1 MTLVEVMVSAVVLA
15 GVLLSTLTAVV
26 QAYRMNEMARRRDQV
41 RAILQ
46 SFSDDFLCGQVRD
59 EDTKVIYPFFKV
71 RVAATGEGL
80 SWTDDSGTSYSGT
93 SGGLSVPLI
102 GTGAP
107 TVVFTYWVRQVDETE
122 DTGTPDFSD
131 VDKSAVGR
139 EIVGVFT
146 ATYQAGG
153 RAQTLSLS
161 VVRADT

>member
-1 MTLVEVMVSAVVLA
+1 MTLVEVMVSAVVMA

-26 QAYRMNEMARRRDQV
+26 QAYRMNEMARRRDEV

-46 SFSDDFLCGQVRD
+46 SFVDNFLCGQVRD
-59 EDTKVIYPFFKV
+59 EDTDEIYAFYKV

-80 SWTDDSGTSYSGT
+80 SWTDSSGTSYTGT
-93 SGGLSVPLI
+93 SSGLSVPLA

-107 TVVFTYWVRQVDETE
+107 TVVFTYWVRQVDET
-122 DTGTPDFSD
+122 DTTGTPDFSD

-146 ATYQAGG
+146 ASFEAGG
-153 RAQTLSLS
+153 KSQSISMS